1 MKIKL
6 EVELDTDKQKDQEVV
21 LKLIELIEE
30 YRNGEYDESEWYPP
44 ALY

>member
-6 EVELDTDKQKDQEVV
+6 EVELDTDKQKDEEVI

-30 YRNGEYDESEWYPP
+30 YRNGEYDECE
-44 ALY
+44 

>member
-30 YRNGEYDESEWYPP
+30 YRNGEYDECE
-44 ALY
+44 

>member
-30 YRNGEYDESEWYPP
+30 YRNGEYDESE
-44 ALY
+44 